1 MCVNYRPTSAEIL
14 EAMTGLSPAG
24 LPPWKAEVWQDYAAP
39 IVRAGEADKPHLV
52 LATYGMVPKAKAPP
66 GVAMSTMNARAET
79 IGQKRSFAA
88 AWRNTQ
94 TCLVPTEWF
103 YEPNWETGRA
113 QRWAIGMADSEP
125 FYVAGIW
132 RAWDDGKGGETY
144 SFTQITVNA
153 DEHAVMKHFH
163 KPGSEKRSL
172 VIIPRDEADAWLQVD
187 DPERARSML
196 ALYPAELMKA
206 WPAEKDYGRK

>member
-1 MCVNYRPTSAEIL
+1 MCINYRPTDAEIL

-39 IVRAGEADKPHLV
+39 IVRAGEASRSELV

-94 TCLVPTEWF
+94 TCLVPTQWF

-113 QRWAIGMADSEP
+113 QRWAIGMADGEP

-132 RAWDDGKGGETY
+132 RAWEDEEGGETY

-153 DEHAVMKHFH
+153 DEHPVMRHFH
-163 KPGSEKRSL
+163 KPGSEKRAL
-172 VIIPRDEADAWLQVD
+172 VIIPRDEADAWLQMD

-196 ALYPAELMKA
+196 ALYPADLMKA
-206 WPAEKDYGRK
+206 WPAEKDYGRE